1 MSKNT
6 IVISEYLQMKKPL
19 QITSLNLSNQKLNKW
34 PQEIFLCRNLRKLN
48 LSKNQLDYIP
58 KEISSL
64 AKLRVLDLSDNN
76 LSQIHTSVF
85 LVPKLRVLNISNN
98 RIKSLPKQFQTA
110 SINELILSN
119 NCKHSVNHVFSSP
132 TSIINFTSK
141 KPSYDDTRRSGRDN
155 ELLQRAQND
164 L

>member
-6 IVISEYLQMKKPL
+6 IVISEYLQMKKTL

-64 AKLRVLDLSDNN
+64 TKLRVLDLSDNN

-119 NCKHSVNHVFSSP
+119 NLL
-132 TSIINFTSK
+132 TSIDYSLIRSV
-141 KPSYDDTRRSGRDN
+141 TRLVLCNNRI
-155 ELLQRAQND
+155 EHFAQI
-164 L
+164 